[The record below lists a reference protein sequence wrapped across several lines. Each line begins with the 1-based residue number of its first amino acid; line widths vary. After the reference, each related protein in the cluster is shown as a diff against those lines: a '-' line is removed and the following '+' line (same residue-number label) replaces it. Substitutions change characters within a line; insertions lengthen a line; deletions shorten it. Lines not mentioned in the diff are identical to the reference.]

1 MRKRFL
7 ASGAM
12 VVGASL
18 ALSMASDMFGGYNPY
33 SLFSL
38 QDDPV
43 WKQARN
49 EENYWAM
56 VRKYNR

>member
-12 VVGASL
+12 IASMVASL
-18 ALSMASDMFGGYNPY
+18 ILSGGMYDNPY
-33 SLFSL
+33 SLYSFD
-38 QDDPV
+38 DDPV
-43 WKQARN
+43 WKQARC